1 MPPVTSPVISLVSAN
16 TPTIA
21 SLITSAP
28 DARADGGVRHI
39 RLAEDSIRIE
49 RQVGGVKM
57 RVAVPLDGYRGVVL
71 KSETT
76 RDRRFCR
83 IALEHS
89 DPELTV
95 ELYQAHESPD
105 ALAIWLDWA
114 DYFAKPALCE
124 ATPHAS
130 LLGDLGMPQA
140 HRRGAPLVRRRPRF
154 LKRRHSNRMYKA

>member
-28 DARADGGVRHI
+28 DPRADGGVRHI
-39 RLAEDSIRIE
+39 RLSEDSIRIE

-57 RVAVPLDGYRGVVL
+57 RVAVPLDGYHGVVL
-71 KSETT
+71 KSETM
-76 RDRRFCR
+76 RDRRLCR
-83 IALEHS
+83 IALEHA

-95 ELYQAHESPD
+95 ELYQAQESSEV
-105 ALAIWLDWA
+105 LAIWLDWA

-124 ATPHAS
+124 AALPAMAQA
-130 LLGDLGMPQA
+130 DLGLPQA
-140 HRRGAPLVRRRPRF
+140 HKRGTAHPQRRPRF
-154 LKRRHSNRMYKA
+154 LKRRGCGRAHKA

>member
-1 MPPVTSPVISLVSAN
+1 MPAVMSPAISLVSAN

-39 RLAEDSIRIE
+39 RLSEDSIRIE

-57 RVAVPLDGYRGVVL
+57 RLAVPLEGYRGVVL
-71 KSETT
+71 KSEMT
-76 RDRRFCR
+76 RERRFCR
-83 IALEHS
+83 IALEHT

-95 ELYQAHESPD
+95 ELYQAQESPA

-124 ATPHAS
+124 AAPQSS
-130 LLGDLGMPQA
+130 LLADLAMPHA
-140 HRRGAPLVRRRPRF
+140 HRRGAALGSRRPRF
-154 LKRRHSNRMYKA
+154 LKRRCSNRMYKA

>member
-16 TPTIA
+16 TPAIA

-39 RLAEDSIRIE
+39 RLSEDSIRIE
-49 RQVGGVKM
+49 RQVDGVKM
-57 RVAVPLDGYRGVVL
+57 RLAVPLEGYRGVVL

-76 RDRRFCR
+76 RDRRLCR

-95 ELYQAHESPD
+95 ELYQAQESPD
-105 ALAIWLDWA
+105 AVAIWLDWA

-124 ATPHAS
+124 AAPSSS
-130 LLGDLGMPQA
+130 LLSDLRLPQA
-140 HRRGAPLVRRRPRF
+140 HRRGAGLVQRRPLF
-154 LKRRHSNRMYKA
+154 LKRRGSNRMHKA